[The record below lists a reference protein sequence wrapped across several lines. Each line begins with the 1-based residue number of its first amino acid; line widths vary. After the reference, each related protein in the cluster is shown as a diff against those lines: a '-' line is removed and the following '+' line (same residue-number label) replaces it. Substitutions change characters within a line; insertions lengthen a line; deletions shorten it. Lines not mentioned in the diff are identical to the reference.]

1 MSDRPVKLRI
11 APSPTGDPHV
21 GTAYI
26 ALFNLAFAKQRG
38 GKFIVRIED
47 TDRVRST
54 LQSEQ
59 AIFDALKWLGFS
71 WDEGPDVGGPH
82 APYRQSE
89 RLDIYKKH
97 VDILLANG
105 KAYWCDCTKERL
117 DAHRKE
123 MEKQKASFIGYDGH
137 CRDRGLTSGLVVRL
151 KVPRE
156 EGAQT
161 VFKDGFRG
169 EVVTKNK
176 EFDDQVLMK
185 SDGFPTYH
193 LANVVDDHLMEIT
206 HVMRG
211 EEWISSTPKHVI
223 LYESFGWQAPDFAH
237 LPLLRNN
244 DKTKVSKRKNP
255 VSLNWFREA
264 GYTPEAMINFLGMMA
279 FTFEDGREKF
289 SMKDFIENFKM
300 ERVVLGGPVFDLKK
314 LQNIQGKYL
323 REEKSDADVVKY
335 LKETLF
341 NDAYL
346 EKIVSITK
354 TRFDKSEDFIDLT
367 SYFFTG
373 TVTFDAKDVV
383 IKGKTPKETVAIFE
397 SLVEQVDVLV
407 DWRTETVTA
416 LLAKVTADQKL
427 GEHDLSSPLRWMMT
441 GKKGSPPI
449 PDVLAVLGRE
459 RTRTRIRAAL
469 DPLKKL
475 PAPPAQPPAQPAT

>member
-11 APSPTGDPHV
+11 APSPTGDP
-21 GTAYI
+21 
-26 ALFNLAFAKQRG
+26 KQRG

-97 VDILLANG
+97 VDILLASG

-137 CRDRGLTSGLVVRL
+137 CRDRALTSGLVVRL

-169 EVVTKNK
+169 DVVTKNK

-223 LYESFGWQAPDFAH
+223 LYESFGWQAPEFAH
-237 LPLLRNN
+237 LPLLRNM
-244 DKTKVSKRKNP
+244 DDTKVSKRKNP
-255 VSLNWFREA
+255 VSISWFRES
-264 GYTPEAMINFLGMMA
+264 GYLPEAMINFLGMMA
-279 FTFEDGREKF
+279 FTFEDGRETF

-300 ERVVLGGPVFDLKK
+300 ERVVLGGPKFDLKK
-314 LQNIQGKYL
+314 LKSIQEKYL
-323 REEKSDADVVKY
+323 RDTSDADVVKY
-335 LKETLF
+335 LKGTLF
-341 NDAYL
+341 TDAYL
-346 EKIVSITK
+346 EKIVNITK
-354 TRFDKSEDFIDLT
+354 TRFAKSDDFIDLT

-373 TVTFDAKDVV
+373 SVTFDAKDVV
-383 IKGKTPKETVAIFE
+383 IKGKTPKETVAILE
-397 SLVEQVDVLV
+397 ALVEQVDVLV
-407 DWRTETVTA
+407 DWRTETVTT
-416 LLAKVTADQKL
+416 LLAKVTAEHKL
-427 GEHDLSSPLRWMMT
+427 GEHDLSGPLRWMTT

-469 DPLKKL
+469 EPLKKL
-475 PAPPAQPPAQPAT
+475 PAQPPAQPAT